1 MKVTVRGKNVVVTE
15 WIEEY
20 VTKKGKRLERLVP
33 EVTEMRCE
41 ITETAARS
49 DDDRF
54 TVQLTLWANGNGL
67 ILRAEETTSDI
78 FTSIDAATD
87 KVARQVER
95 FKGRA
100 SSVRRKAATN
110 HAHVVEATA
119 VKEEEAAAVEDEAM
133 IVRRKQF
140 DMNPMTEEEAVEQ
153 MELLGHDFY
162 LFFNV
167 DTRSTDLIYR
177 RRDGNYG
184 LLQPQMR

>member
-20 VTKKGKRLERLVP
+20 VAKKGKRLERLVP
-33 EVTEMRCE
+33 DLDEMRCE
-41 ITETAARS
+41 IAETKARS
-49 DDDRF
+49 DNDRF
-54 TVQLTLWANGNGL
+54 TVQLTLWANGQ
-67 ILRAEETTSDI
+67 ILRAEETTEDI
-78 FTSIDAATD
+78 FTSIDQATD
-87 KVARQVER
+87 KVARQVEK

-100 SSVRRKAATN
+100 SAVRRKAATN
-110 HAHVVEATA
+110 HAHVVEATIVA
-119 VKEEEAAAVEDEAM
+119 EEEAEAADEANA

-140 DMNPMTEEEAVEQ
+140 DMQPMTEEEAVEQ
-153 MELLGHDFY
+153 MELIGHDFY
-162 LFFNV
+162 LFYNV

>member
-1 MKVTVRGKNVVVTE
+1 MKITVRGRNVVVTE

-20 VTKKGKRLERLVP
+20 VAKKGKRLERLVP
-33 EVTEMRCE
+33 DVDEMRCE
-41 ITETAARS
+41 ITETNARS

-54 TVQLTLWANGNGL
+54 TVQLTLWANGQ
-67 ILRAEETTSDI
+67 ILRAEETTADI
-78 FTSIDAATD
+78 FMSIDQATD
-87 KVARQVER
+87 KVVRQVEK

-100 SSVRRKAATN
+100 TSVRRKAAAD
-110 HAHVVEATA
+110 HANSVEATL
-119 VKEEEAAAVEDEAM
+119 VQEEEADAAPEEAI

-140 DMNPMTEEEAVEQ
+140 DMHPMTEDEAVEQ

-167 DTRSTDLIYR
+167 DARTTNLIYR

-184 LLQPQMR
+184 LLQPQME